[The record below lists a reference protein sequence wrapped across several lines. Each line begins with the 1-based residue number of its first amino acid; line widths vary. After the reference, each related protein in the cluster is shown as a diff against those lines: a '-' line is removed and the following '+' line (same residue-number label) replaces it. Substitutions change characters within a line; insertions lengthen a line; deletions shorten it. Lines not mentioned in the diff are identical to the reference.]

1 MALDCFLVYICCTVM
16 SCVLQSIFNNN
27 FNFLVLFYLY
37 IYLFGQKCCFCGRF
51 GASIV
56 CEMPDCARIYHYPC
70 AMAARTYQVRAENI
84 SLTIL
89 FDKVEQKYRNLSVAS
104 EILINLDKLH

>member
-1 MALDCFLVYICCTVM
+1 MNKIINKIKAFSGFGLFPCLYLLFLVFI
-16 SCVLQSIFNNN
+16 
-27 FNFLVLFYLY
+27 YLY

-56 CEMPDCARIYHYPC
+56 CEMPDCGRIYHYPC

-89 FDKVEQKYRNLSVAS
+89 FDKVEQKYCDLSVAS
-104 EILINLDKLH
+104 EILINLDMLH

>member
-1 MALDCFLVYICCTVM
+1 MNKIINKIKALSGFGLFPCLYLLFLVFI
-16 SCVLQSIFNNN
+16 
-27 FNFLVLFYLY
+27 YLY
-37 IYLFGQKCCFCGRF
+37 IYLFGQKCCFCGCF

-56 CEMPDCARIYHYPC
+56 CEMPDCGRIYHYPC

-89 FDKVEQKYRNLSVAS
+89 FDKVEQKYCDLSVAS
-104 EILINLDKLH
+104 EILINLDMLH